1 MRLSMLLIASIL
13 WATPARAQDAAAPV
27 SPGQAAP
34 LAQADTPLTWQDL
47 HKASLH
53 RKNWGRFVTV
63 IGVLGVGL
71 SLSMIAYEFSVM
83 PQNSSD
89 QYCSL
94 GCEMNLMMGTFYGIT
109 GLGMLGTGIGMLIRS
124 FNLGQLSEVMRV
136 EGPSPVWGHWHEAG
150 MKMRMAGNFLAPF
163 GSLVLG
169 LGAAFLVPAA
179 SFCGKRHCSGFDEG
193 DLDMA
198 YINAWRNAGLVLA
211 IIGGAMVVT
220 GVALVAAG
228 YLKQHRLIQF
238 RGRYVQPRVLLSVT
252 PGGLSLIW

>member
-1 MRLSMLLIASIL
+1 MLQYAMRLSMLLIASIL
-13 WATPARAQDAAAPV
+13 WASPARAQDAAAPV
-27 SPGQAAP
+27 SPGQAATV
-34 LAQADTPLTWQDL
+34 AQVDAPLTWQDL

-124 FNLGQLSEVMRV
+124 FNLGQLSSRL
-136 EGPSPVWGHWHEAG
+136 
-150 MKMRMAGNFLAPF
+150 F
-163 GSLVLG
+163 
-169 LGAAFLVPAA
+169 
-179 SFCGKRHCSGFDEG
+179 
-193 DLDMA
+193 
-198 YINAWRNAGLVLA
+198 AGLRECIARTGGELA
-211 IIGGAMVVT
+211 RPIA
-220 GVALVAAG
+220 VATASRQRSG
-228 YLKQHRLIQF
+228 EWKP
-238 RGRYVQPRVLLSVT
+238 GPRS
-252 PGGLSLIW
+252 S